1 MNGRVARGLR
11 KLHLKLV
18 PVRRSGF
25 VHEPLGKGSPID
37 SFKNDPTLLVIEDA
51 QDQALLI
58 RVAARRSLPGLD
70 VRVAGDGREGLAYM
84 AGTPPF
90 QDRRSHPLPD
100 LILLDLMM
108 PDIDGFAVLE
118 WIRDQGGAI
127 RCPVVVLTSSEHAEH
142 AQRCMDLGASAFHR
156 KPSEVETL
164 GAMVREIVE
173 TWMGSGA
180 IAGLRPVG

>member
-1 MNGRVARGLR
+1 MS
-11 KLHLKLV
+11 K
-18 PVRRSGF
+18 
-25 VHEPLGKGSPID
+25 GKI
-37 SFKNDPTLLVIEDA
+37 LVIDDSELVLEITRDA
-51 QDQALLI
+51 LREEGYDVVTNSSWVEVNATI
-58 RVAARRSLPGLD
+58 REHR
-70 VRVAGDGREGLAYM
+70 
-84 AGTPPF
+84 
-90 QDRRSHPLPD
+90 PD
-100 LILLDLMM
+100 MILLDLMM
-108 PDIDGFAVLE
+108 PDVDGFAVLE